1 LKKQSNG
8 VEIFLSTW
16 KELDE
21 DGAADLLLELIQ
33 FQEAYVASGNFRKKN
48 VFMAEQINQELEFS

>member
-8 VEIFLSTW
+8 VENFLSTW

-21 DGAADLLLELIQ
+21 GGAADLLLELIQ
-33 FQEAYVASGNFRKKN
+33 FQEAYVASGNFRKKKCFHGRTN
-48 VFMAEQINQELEFS
+48 

>member
-21 DGAADLLLELIQ
+21 GGAADLLLELIQ
-33 FQEAYVASGNFRKKN
+33 FLEAYVASGNFYKKKCFHGKTN
-48 VFMAEQINQELEFS
+48 